1 MAAAGKAL
9 FTFLVSSPTLV
20 SGFIRPPAPAL
31 PCRLRAITMTS
42 SESEGGA
49 KTYIDKLALILISE
63 DRKQLVA
70 RSKGKSVFYTPGG
83 KREGEETDS
92 EALLRECEEELAV
105 HLIQGVGT
113 PMASIEQYGTFEAQA
128 YGKPE
133 GTMVRMSCYRVR
145 PSEAERELEGLV
157 RPSSEIEELAWI
169 DSTFDRDRLTVTG
182 VMILDDLKEKGL
194 IN

>member
-1 MAAAGKAL
+1 MTTSCAA
-9 FTFLVSSPTLV
+9 SD
-20 SGFIRPPAPAL
+20 SGN
-31 PCRLRAITMTS
+31 
-42 SESEGGA
+42 
-49 KTYIDKLALILISE
+49 TYIDKLALILISE
-63 DRKQLVA
+63 DRRQLVA
-70 RSKGKSVFYTPGG
+70 RSKGKTVFYTPGG
-83 KREGEETDS
+83 KREGKETDT

-105 HLIQGVGT
+105 HLIQCAGT
-113 PMASIEQYGTFEAQA
+113 PTASIEQYGTFEAQA

-145 PSEAERELEGLV
+145 PSDAERELEGLV